1 MHCISHPC
9 YQACAHR
16 FVLVV
21 TRRDA
26 AAQPSYLVHA
36 SRAARCRA
44 RVAIAVVRPAD
55 SASASQSTR
64 RNIAWCCCRV
74 VDSTSSNSH
83 RHVSVAVTPSGVG
96 TSKYGPTTAA
106 ERLSRAGSLRRSGKI
121 GYHLRTRGSRFQ
133 RHKSP
138 ALLYTT
144 CSPPPWGSLTPAPA
158 CGADAGR
165 LWHGGTRTEGA
176 HSGGSSTDS
185 SNRSLHTQT
194 DRCRGRRTSCGR
206 PLVPQAQRAPQCR
219 RSKPPYPFPGLLPRL
234 AAGRI
239 AEAAAASTT
248 KGRSDGGLARKKAR
262 LYARGVLTYPQ
273 GKPLKPSYVANR
285 LPGPP

>member
-1 MHCISHPC
+1 MRGPRSPSASVELQRDQRAPHTALTSACTAAATNSYSAVHCISHPC

-83 RHVSVAVTPSGVG
+83 SHVSVAVTPSGLG
-96 TSKYGPTTAA
+96 ISKYGPTTAA
-106 ERLSRAGSLRRSGKI
+106 ERLSCVTALR
-121 GYHLRTRGSRFQ
+121 
-133 RHKSP
+133 
-138 ALLYTT
+138 
-144 CSPPPWGSLTPAPA
+144 
-158 CGADAGR
+158 
-165 LWHGGTRTEGA
+165 GGVL
-176 HSGGSSTDS
+176 SSTDA
-185 SNRSLHTQT
+185 
-194 DRCRGRRTSCGR
+194 CVRR
-206 PLVPQAQRAPQCR
+206 R
-219 RSKPPYPFPGLLPRL
+219 RHEIVH
-234 AAGRI
+234 I
-239 AEAAAASTT
+239 A
-248 KGRSDGGLARKKAR
+248 
-262 LYARGVLTYPQ
+262 
-273 GKPLKPSYVANR
+273 
-285 LPGPP
+285 

>member
-74 VDSTSSNSH
+74 VDSTSSSSH
-83 RHVSVAVTPSGVG
+83 RHVSVAATPSGVG

-106 ERLSRAGSLRRSGKI
+106 ERLSRVTTLR
-121 GYHLRTRGSRFQ
+121 
-133 RHKSP
+133 
-138 ALLYTT
+138 
-144 CSPPPWGSLTPAPA
+144 
-158 CGADAGR
+158 
-165 LWHGGTRTEGA
+165 GGVW
-176 HSGGSSTDS
+176 SSTDACVRRRRHEIVHFGLKWHMSMLMRWSGS
-185 SNRSLHTQT
+185 SSWDLSATVTSL
-194 DRCRGRRTSCGR
+194 
-206 PLVPQAQRAPQCR
+206 A
-219 RSKPPYPFPGLLPRL
+219 GL
-234 AAGRI
+234 
-239 AEAAAASTT
+239 
-248 KGRSDGGLARKKAR
+248 
-262 LYARGVLTYPQ
+262 Y
-273 GKPLKPSYVANR
+273 
-285 LPGPP
+285 